1 MLEGDFTPS
10 IQRAVGNSYKNKSA
24 LQIVGMGSKHS
35 FNFPVAEG
43 TRVLDLSN
51 HRGVL
56 DYQPSELTITARAG
70 TSVAEINATLKEFRQ
85 HIACEVPMMNS
96 GGSIGGAVATGWSGP
111 GSAFRGK
118 LRDFVLGVKLMNGK
132 GEILNFGGKVLK
144 NVAGFDVSRLLC
156 GSYGSLGVILEVS
169 LKVSPQPHSQH
180 TFIVSAQVDEGIRL
194 MHQIAAQEANISAA
208 CWSDERLYLRFDDV
222 SAKQLARRIGGEQMA
237 EDEAGTF
244 WRRLRD
250 HKSKFFSMR
259 RQQQLWA
266 LVCSKSTTPDL
277 QLPGDSLI
285 DQCGALRWYVPEAA
299 LELDIFLQELHARKV
314 RAHLLQSSSAVRPC
328 FIDIPRALR
337 GYYQR
342 IKTAFDPSNILNP
355 GVLGF

>member
-1 MLEGDFTPS
+1 MLEGDLTPS
-10 IQRAVGNSYKNKSA
+10 IHRAVQDCYNYKNA

-35 FNFPVAEG
+35 FNFPVAEN

-111 GSAFRGK
+111 GSTFRGK

-180 TFIVSAQVDEGIRL
+180 TFVVSASMDEGIRL
-194 MHQIAAQEANISAA
+194 MHKTAAQEASISAA
-208 CWSDERLYLRFDDV
+208 CWYEGQLYLRFDNV
-222 SAKQLARRIGGEQMA
+222 SAKQLARRIGGEHML
-237 EDEAGTF
+237 EDEAETF

-250 HKSKFFSMR
+250 HKLHFFNLR
-259 RQQQLWA
+259 QQQQLWA
-266 LVCSKSTTPDL
+266 LVFSKSNAPDL
-277 QLPGDSLI
+277 QLPGDCLI
-285 DQCGALRWYVPEAA
+285 DQCGAVRWYVPEAA
-299 LELDIFLQELHARKV
+299 LELDIFLQKLHERNV
-314 RAHLLQSSSAVRPC
+314 RAHLLQPSRAVRPC
-328 FIDIPRALR
+328 FIDIPSALR

-342 IKTAFDPSNILNP
+342 IKTAFDPGNVLNP
-355 GVLGF
+355 GILGF